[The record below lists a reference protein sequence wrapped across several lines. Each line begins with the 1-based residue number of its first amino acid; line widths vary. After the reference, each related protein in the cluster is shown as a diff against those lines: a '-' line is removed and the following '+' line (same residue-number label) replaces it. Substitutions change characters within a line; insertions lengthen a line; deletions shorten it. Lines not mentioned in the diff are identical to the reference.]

1 MKKFMTLM
9 LVAIA
14 ASVSSAMYAGSPIN
28 QSELPKAAQAF
39 ISKYFPKDQVKKAEK
54 DNGRRGTEYEVDL
67 VSGAEIDFMS
77 DGQWKEVKAARGTAV
92 PSEIIPSA
100 IVKYVDTNFKGQ
112 TIVEI
117 SRKRGGYE
125 VELQTDRSSNSLR
138 MPSLCQHARTV
149 RVVVRATVRAASDKK

>member
-28 QSELPKAAQAF
+28 QSELPKTAQAF
-39 ISKYFPKDQVKKAEK
+39 ITKYFPKDQVKKAEK

-125 VELQTDRSSNSLR
+125 VELSNGSELKLTEDAKPLPARKDRR
-138 MPSLCQHARTV
+138 QV
-149 RVVVRATVRAASDKK
+149 GK

>member
-14 ASVSSAMYAGSPIN
+14 ASVSSAMYAGTPIN
-28 QSELPKAAQAF
+28 QSELPKSAQAF
-39 ISKYFPKDQVKKAEK
+39 ITKYFPKDQVKKAEK

-125 VELQTDRSSNSLR
+125 VELSNGSELKLTEDAKPLPARKDRQGGR
-138 MPSLCQHARTV
+138 QGG
-149 RVVVRATVRAASDKK
+149 K

>member
-14 ASVSSAMYAGSPIN
+14 ASVSSAMYAGTPIN

-39 ISKYFPKDQVKKAEK
+39 ITKYFPKDQVKKAEK
-54 DNGRRGTEYEVDL
+54 DNGR

-125 VELQTDRSSNSLR
+125 VELSNGSELKLTEDAKPLPARKDRQGGR
-138 MPSLCQHARTV
+138 QGG
-149 RVVVRATVRAASDKK
+149 K

>member
-1 MKKFMTLM
+1 M
-9 LVAIA
+9 
-14 ASVSSAMYAGSPIN
+14 
-28 QSELPKAAQAF
+28 
-39 ISKYFPKDQVKKAEK
+39 AEMHK
-54 DNGRRGTEYEVDL
+54 GRRGTEYEVDL
-67 VSGAEIDFMS
+67 VSGADIDFMS

-125 VELQTDRSSNSLR
+125 VELSNGSELKLTEDAKPLPVRKDRQGGRQGGRQSGN
-138 MPSLCQHARTV
+138 
-149 RVVVRATVRAASDKK
+149 